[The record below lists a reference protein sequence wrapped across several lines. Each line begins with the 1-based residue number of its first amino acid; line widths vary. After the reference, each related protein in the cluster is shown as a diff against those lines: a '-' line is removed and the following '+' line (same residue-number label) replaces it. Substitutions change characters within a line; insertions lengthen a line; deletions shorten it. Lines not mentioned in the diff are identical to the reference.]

1 MARKPLLFISDLHLD
16 INRPDI
22 TQAFFTFLDRYAIE
36 ARALYILGDFF
47 NVWLGDDAAFEL
59 DRQVAEKLQA
69 QSSQGIAIYLMHG
82 NRDFLIGDHFAAS
95 CGASLIEEPH
105 VLDDGERRI
114 LLMHGDVLCTR
125 DIDYM
130 AFRDMVR
137 QPVWQQEFLARPIE
151 ERRAFA
157 AQARQQSKTMS
168 SNKPEDIMDVTQA
181 AVEQLMQTHKASCL
195 IHGHTHRPAVHIL
208 ESEGRQLTRMVLSD
222 WEDRVQFVRLD
233 DAGLSLETA
242 QL

>member
-16 INRPDI
+16 VNRPDI
-22 TQAFFTFLDRYAIE
+22 TQTFFTFLERYATQ
-36 ARALYILGDFF
+36 ADALYILGDIF
-47 NVWLGDDAAFEL
+47 NVWLGDDAGSEL

-69 QSSQGIAIYLMHG
+69 LSSQGVAINLMHG
-82 NRDFLIGDHFAAS
+82 NRDFLIGSEFAAS
-95 CGASLIEEPH
+95 CGASLIKEPH
-105 VLDDGERRI
+105 LLHDGEQRI

-125 DIDYM
+125 DSDYM

-137 QPVWQQEFLARPIE
+137 QPGWQQEFLARPLQ

-168 SNKPEDIMDVTQA
+168 SNKPEDIMDVTQE
-181 AVEQLMQTHKASCL
+181 AVTQFMQAHKASCL
-195 IHGHTHRPAVHIL
+195 IHGHTHRPAVHTL
-208 ESEGRQLTRMVLSD
+208 ESEGRQLRRLVLSD